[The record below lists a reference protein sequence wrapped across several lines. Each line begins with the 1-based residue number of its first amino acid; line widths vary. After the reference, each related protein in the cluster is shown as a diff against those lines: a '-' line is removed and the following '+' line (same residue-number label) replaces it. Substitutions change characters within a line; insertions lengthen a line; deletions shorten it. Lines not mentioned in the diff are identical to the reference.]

1 MELAIEEDS
10 DLIVRISNLVV
21 LSRDAALGH

>member
-10 DLIVRISNLVV
+10 GLIARISNLVV
-21 LSRDAALGH
+21 LSRDTALGH